1 MKIVL
6 LERINK
12 LGQMGDI
19 VYVKSG
25 YARNFLLPFKKALRA
40 TKENVDFFKEQK
52 SKLQAK
58 NLENKSEAE
67 DVKTKINNKSFILIR
82 SASDAGA
89 LYGSVSSKDIKEIVS
104 NDGIEISKNQINL
117 EKPIKELGIYRL
129 NLSLHPD
136 VSSEILINVARSI
149 EEAKLQQKGKELS
162 NSNLL
167 ETDEEKV
174 EIKNMFEDEMM
185 AEKIS
190 NQNEE
195 SNNEEISN
203 DSKKQTLNEDPV
215 KVSSDNLTTD
225 KAKISKEQK

>member
-19 VYVKSG
+19 VHVKSG
-25 YARNFLLPFKKALRA
+25 YARNFLLPLKKALRA

-58 NLENKSEAE
+58 NLENKKEAE
-67 DVKTKINNKSFILIR
+67 VVKAKIDGKSFILIR
-82 SASDAGA
+82 SASDTGA
-89 LYGSVSSKDIKEIVS
+89 LYGSVSSKDINEIVS
-104 NDGIEISKNQINL
+104 ADGIEISKNQIKL
-117 EKPIKELGIYRL
+117 EKPIKELGVYKIIV
-129 NLSLHPD
+129 SLHSD
-136 VSSEILINVARSI
+136 ISAEIFINVARSI
-149 EEAKLQQKGKELS
+149 EEAKLQQKGKDFN

-174 EIKNMFEDEMM
+174 EIKNMFEDETM

-195 SNNEEISN
+195 SNNEEISS
-203 DSKKQTLNEDPV
+203 DSKKQTLNGDPA
-215 KVSSDNLTTD
+215 KVSSDNSTTD
-225 KAKISKEQK
+225 EAKVSKEQK

>member
-19 VYVKSG
+19 VHVKSG
-25 YARNFLLPFKKALRA
+25 YARNFLLPLKKALRA

-58 NLENKSEAE
+58 NLENKREAE
-67 DVKTKINNKSFILIR
+67 DVKTKINNRSFILIR

-104 NDGIEISKNQINL
+104 TDGIEISKNQINL

-129 NLSLHPD
+129 NLSLHSD

-162 NSNLL
+162 NSSILDNV
-167 ETDEEKV
+167 EEKV
-174 EIKNMFEDEMM
+174 EIKEMFEDETM
-185 AEKIS
+185 AERIS
-190 NQNEE
+190 DQNEE

-203 DSKKQTLNEDPV
+203 DSNKQTLNEDPA
-215 KVSSDNLTTD
+215 KISSDNFTTD
-225 KAKISKEQK
+225 EAKISKEQK

>member
-19 VYVKSG
+19 VHVKSG
-25 YARNFLLPFKKALRA
+25 YARNFLLPLKKALRA

-52 SKLQAK
+52 SKLEAK
-58 NLENKSEAE
+58 NLENKREAE
-67 DVKTKINNKSFILIR
+67 DVKTKINNKSFTLIR

-104 NDGIEISKNQINL
+104 TDGIEISKNQINL

-129 NLSLHPD
+129 NLSLHSD
-136 VSSEILINVARSI
+136 VSSEILINVARSV

-162 NSNLL
+162 NSSILDNV
-167 ETDEEKV
+167 EEKV
-174 EIKNMFEDEMM
+174 EIKEMFEDETM
-185 AEKIS
+185 AERIS
-190 NQNEE
+190 DQNEE

-203 DSKKQTLNEDPV
+203 DSNKQTLNEDPA
-215 KVSSDNLTTD
+215 KISSDNFTTD
-225 KAKISKEQK
+225 EAKISKEQK

>member
-25 YARNFLLPFKKALRA
+25 YARNFLLPLKKALRA

-52 SKLQAK
+52 SKLEAK
-58 NLENKSEAE
+58 NLENKREAE
-67 DVKTKINNKSFILIR
+67 DVKTKINNRSFILIR

-104 NDGIEISKNQINL
+104 TDGIEISKNQINL

-129 NLSLHPD
+129 NLNLHPD
-136 VSSEILINVARSI
+136 VSSEILINVARSV

-162 NSNLL
+162 NSSILDNV
-167 ETDEEKV
+167 EEKV
-174 EIKNMFEDEMM
+174 EIKEMFEDETM
-185 AEKIS
+185 AERIS
-190 NQNEE
+190 DQNEE
-195 SNNEEISN
+195 SNNEEISS
-203 DSKKQTLNEDPV
+203 DSKKQTLNGDPA
-215 KVSSDNLTTD
+215 KVSSDNSTTD
-225 KAKISKEQK
+225 EAKVSKEQK

>member
-19 VYVKSG
+19 VHVKSG
-25 YARNFLLPFKKALRA
+25 YARNFLLPLKKALRA

-58 NLENKSEAE
+58 NLENKREAE
-67 DVKTKINNKSFILIR
+67 DVKTKINNRSFILIR

-129 NLSLHPD
+129 NLSLHSD
-136 VSSEILINVARSI
+136 VSSEILINVARSV

-162 NSNLL
+162 NSSILDNV
-167 ETDEEKV
+167 EAKV
-174 EIKNMFEDEMM
+174 EIKEMFEDETM
-185 AEKIS
+185 AERIS
-190 NQNEE
+190 DQNEE

-203 DSKKQTLNEDPV
+203 DSNKQTLNEDPA
-215 KVSSDNLTTD
+215 KISSDNFTTD
-225 KAKISKEQK
+225 EAKISKEQK